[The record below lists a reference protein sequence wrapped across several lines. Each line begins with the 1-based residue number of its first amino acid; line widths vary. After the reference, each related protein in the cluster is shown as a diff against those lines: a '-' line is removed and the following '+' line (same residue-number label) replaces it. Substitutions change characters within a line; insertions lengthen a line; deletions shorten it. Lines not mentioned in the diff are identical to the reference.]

1 MRKIAHALGAF
12 GAGIVVLA
20 RTVAAASDNAQPA
33 GLFDGLPAFLQSGEF
48 MAGVMVGAL
57 IVHLVH
63 MLWLVGRKV
72 LMHTFFFGRRTL
84 QLGVVA
90 AILGGLILLV

>member
-1 MRKIAHALGAF
+1 MRKIARALGAL
-12 GAGIVVLA
+12 GAGTVVLVRA
-20 RTVAAASDNAQPA
+20 AAAASENAQPA

-48 MAGVMVGAL
+48 MAGVIVGAL

-90 AILGGLILLV
+90 AILGGLILLI

>member
-1 MRKIAHALGAF
+1 MRKIARALGAL
-12 GAGIVVLA
+12 GAGTVVL
-20 RTVAAASDNAQPA
+20 VHAAAAANENAQPA

-48 MAGVMVGAL
+48 MAGVIVGAL

-90 AILGGLILLV
+90 AILGGLILLI